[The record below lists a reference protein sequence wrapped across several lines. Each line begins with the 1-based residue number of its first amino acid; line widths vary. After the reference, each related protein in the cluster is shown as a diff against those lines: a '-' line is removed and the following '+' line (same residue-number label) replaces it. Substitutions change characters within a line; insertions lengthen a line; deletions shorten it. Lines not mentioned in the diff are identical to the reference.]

1 MEEKEEKGE
10 SNEKHENSNK
20 EDKKDNKKDFDTFL
34 KDLEK
39 LEKTKDAYY
48 PLLKLILNDR
58 SINEKNYLE
67 KLKEYVKNNSK
78 HMTRIDNTLFE
89 LIMHVHPQ
97 SESIKDDLNRKYL
110 INIMKYLISK
120 KNPTKVKV

>member
-1 MEEKEEKGE
+1 MEDKEEKGE

-20 EDKKDNKKDFDTFL
+20 EDKKDNRKDFDTFL

-97 SESIKDDLNRKYL
+97 SESIKDDQNRKYL

-120 KNPTKVKV
+120 KKNQKR

>member
-1 MEEKEEKGE
+1 MEDKEEKGE

-67 KLKEYVKNNSK
+67 KLKEYVKNNSI

-89 LIMHVHPQ
+89 LIMYVHPQ
-97 SESIKDDLNRKYL
+97 SESIK
-110 INIMKYLISK
+110 
-120 KNPTKVKV
+120 